1 VTEELD
7 TESALELAKAPCDR
21 CGWWSKA
28 QASKGADLIT
38 LCGHHFRAALPGL
51 MAQGWVIV
59 DPNNEEEFGPIVN
72 RLIGEDHS

>member
-1 VTEELD
+1 
-7 TESALELAKAPCDR
+7 
-21 CGWWSKA
+21 
-28 QASKGADLIT
+28 
-38 LCGHHFRAALPGL
+38 